1 MDNFIKIMEIF
12 SRNWLIVLVLVLC
25 IPVVRMA
32 VQSYVQVKIAKI
44 SNHQKFIIHIE
55 NELGRKTL
63 EISSSDLNL
72 NDIGKQI
79 YSFEETA
86 QLVLQDN
93 KIEKSKKVSSE

>member
-25 IPVVRMA
+25 IPVLKMA

-44 SNHQKFIIHIE
+44 SNHQKFTIHIE

-63 EISSSDLNL
+63 EISSSELDIKDLNNQFVIL
-72 NDIGKQI
+72 EKNAN
-79 YSFEETA
+79 F
-86 QLVLQDN
+86 
-93 KIEKSKKVSSE
+93 IEQKDYSKKVS